1 MKYLT
6 ADYIRA
12 AVAKDPRFDTNV
24 EFDEPG
30 KAIVWLAEGYTWYAL
45 DSNRSVEG
53 FVIEKENSDR
63 AERDTVAYWKGQ
75 VANITPIVEEAEA

>member
-1 MKYLT
+1 MTYLT
-6 ADYIRA
+6 AKYIRA
-12 AVAKDPRFDTNV
+12 AVAKDPRFDSNV

-30 KAIVWLAEGYTWYAL
+30 KAIVWLADGYTWYAL

-53 FVIEKENSDR
+53 FVIEKDNSDN

-75 VANITPIVEEAEA
+75 VANITPILD